1 MAYKIVIA
9 AVGLVCIGIAIATG
23 ASVFMFLWN
32 TFLTRAFPV
41 ETVSYPVALG
51 LVLFWGLLR
60 GVKTSDNAKKTDDEI
75 LGEVIS
81 VFVRA
86 MTIYGFT
93 GLVGYIVSLFI

>member
-1 MAYKIVIA
+1 MTYKIVVA

-32 TFLTRAFPV
+32 TFLIRAFPV
-41 ETVSYPVALG
+41 VTVSYPVALG
-51 LVLFWGLLR
+51 LVLFLGLTK

-75 LGEVIS
+75 LRDLIGL
-81 VFVRA
+81 FVRA

-93 GLVGYIVSLFI
+93 AGVGYVVSLFI